1 MSIGGRFAIIFSVLV
16 WLATATVGI
25 LVYRGSKDHL
35 IQAST
40 DRLQHTATVARVR
53 LNSSVETIGSDAR
66 FLAATPPVEG
76 LVRIWTA
83 RERGI
88 QLDPVTA
95 ISDREW
101 RGQLAEIFGV
111 FLENRPSYFR
121 VSFAGLTDRGREFV
135 GVDKRNEQIVRVT
148 STELRYLSDH
158 YSYEDAI
165 NQARGEVFI
174 SEIRPNADTSD
185 ITRYGVPI
193 LRASTPVFTTNGD
206 VFGLITID
214 VDMRETFETL
224 REQAGNERTL
234 YLANERGEFLT
245 RSDLGPGYDYERD
258 KAYLLQDIFPD
269 AEPVV
274 LGDAFSTRIEETQSA
289 SGVPVSAYFE
299 RVELGLGAFRHPL
312 VIGVTSPHEQI
323 LAAVT
328 QLRNRSILIT
338 FLFSFAG
345 IALVLAFSRYLLD
358 PLSQVTRALSR
369 FGSEDLGE
377 DLPLDRTDEIGVLAR
392 TYVAMSEKI
401 QEQVVK
407 LENEERRQRAILQT
421 SAEGIIVTD
430 SLGTVEAFN
439 PAAEH
444 ILGYTAAEAIGRN
457 VDEMIEPLRD
467 GNGSL
472 VAPSG
477 EDDHIWTRM
486 ARGGEADGRRSDGQ
500 PVPLMVT
507 WSGFDLNGE
516 KKYTFFLQD
525 ISERKQAEQV
535 REQLVE
541 ALDKERL
548 RLKRLSETLEERVKQ
563 RTLDLVRINRA
574 LGQRNR
580 ELQDFA
586 FVASHDLQEPL
597 RKIRSFADLLK
608 MEHGDKLDS
617 EAQFYVDRMYE
628 SADRMSRLISDLLAF
643 SSVTATDQP
652 SESIDLRLVAQDVLS
667 GLRASIVETGAEVM
681 LGDLP
686 VVEAYPSQIRQL
698 LHHLV
703 ENALKFRR
711 PNVHPV
717 VRVYSLPEDE
727 CAQSGGEGVC
737 CIVVEDN
744 GMGFDEKY
752 LDRIFSPFQRLH
764 GSDDYEGTG
773 MGLSICRRIVERHD
787 GVITASSVPGKGSKF
802 IVRLP
807 LNQHQDDVVLQK
819 EQ

>member
-40 DRLQHTATVARVR
+40 DRLQHTATVVRVR
-53 LNSSVETIGSDAR
+53 LNSSVEAIGSDAR

-83 RERGI
+83 RGRGFK
-88 QLDPVTA
+88 LDPVTA

-101 RGQLAEIFGV
+101 RGQLAEIFNV

-121 VSFAGLTDRGREFV
+121 ISFAGLGDRGREFV
-135 GVDKRNEQIVRVT
+135 AVEKRNERIVRAT
-148 STELRYLSDH
+148 SAELRHLSDH
-158 YSYEDAI
+158 FSYEEAVK
-165 NQARGEVFI
+165 QAKGEVFI
-174 SEIRPNADTSD
+174 SEIRPNADSSD
-185 ITRYGVPI
+185 ATRFGVPI
-193 LRASTPVFTTNGD
+193 LRASTPVFTVNGD
-206 VFGLITID
+206 LFGLITID
-214 VDMRETFETL
+214 VDMRETFGIL
-224 REQAGNERTL
+224 REQAGNDRTL
-234 YLANERGEFLT
+234 YLANERGELLT
-245 RSDLGPGYDYERD
+245 RSDLSPGFEYEQGRV
-258 KAYLLQDIFPD
+258 YLLQDIFPD
-269 AEPVV
+269 AEAVV
-274 LGDAFSTRIEETQSA
+274 LGDGLSTRIEETKSA

-299 RVELGLGAFRHPL
+299 RVEFGLGSVRHPL
-312 VIGVTSPHEQI
+312 VIGVTSPHEQV

-328 QLRNRSILIT
+328 QVRNRSIFIT

-358 PLSQVTRALSR
+358 PLSRITRAISR

-430 SLGTVEAFN
+430 SSGTVEAFN

-444 ILGYTAAEAIGRN
+444 ILGYTADDAIGRN
-457 VDEMIEPLRD
+457 VDEMIEPQVP
-467 GNGSL
+467 GNGSTTS
-472 VAPSG
+472 PPGQSG
-477 EDDHIWTRM
+477 HLWTRM
-486 ARGGEADGRRSDGQ
+486 ARGGEADGRRSDGRT
-500 PVPLMVT
+500 VPLLVT

-525 ISERKQAEQV
+525 ISDRKQAERV

-563 RTLDLVRINRA
+563 RTMDLVRINRA

-608 MEHGDKLDS
+608 TEQGAALS
-617 EAQFYVDRMYE
+617 EEAQFYVERMYE

-643 SSVTATDQP
+643 SSVTTTDQP
-652 SESIDLRLVAQDVLS
+652 YESIDLKLVVKDALS
-667 GLRASIVETGAEVM
+667 ELRGTIEQTGAEVTIEE
-681 LGDLP
+681 LP
-686 VVEAYPSQIRQL
+686 IIEADPTQIRQL

-711 PNVHPV
+711 PDVRPI
-717 VRVYSLPEDE
+717 VRVYCLPDEE
-727 CAQSGGEGVC
+727 CAKSAGEDFC

-744 GMGFDEKY
+744 GTGFDEKY

-764 GSDDYEGTG
+764 GNDEYEGTG
-773 MGLSICRRIVERHD
+773 MGLSICRRIVERHE
-787 GVITASSVPGKGSKF
+787 GSITATSVPGRGSRF
-802 IVRLP
+802 IVKLP
-807 LNQHQDDVVLQK
+807 VSQKKDNVVLQK
-819 EQ
+819 ED